1 MDFPLAGL
9 DQSEP
14 EQEIQFETMAT
25 NDENAEPPVNDDN
38 HEEDFLPDPLQ
49 EAAEVNVNERGT
61 QFLRQM
67 LSMQQAMQ
75 QTMSTLSQQLT
86 NASLAPGIQLGLPPT
101 PVNATTT
108 TTTTTTAPTGIQ
120 TIPRE
125 RPPATPRRAAVSQ
138 YVGS

>member
-14 EQEIQFETMAT
+14 EQEIQFEAMAT
-25 NDENAEPPVNDDN
+25 TNKNAEPPVNNDN

-49 EAAEVNVNERGT
+49 EAIEANVDKQGT

-75 QTMSTLSQQLT
+75 ETMSTLSQQLT
-86 NASLAPGIQLGLPPT
+86 NASLAPGMQMGLPPT

-108 TTTTTTAPTGIQ
+108 ATATATTGIQ
-120 TIPRE
+120 TIP
-125 RPPATPRRAAVSQ
+125 
-138 YVGS
+138 